1 MQMRCTLLSTA
12 ALCCSSVLPKLLP
25 LCCQVLSLMAI
36 ASPSRDVS
44 SLESVGALE
53 AGALGFM
60 PRLLVLTTLPHRR
73 PESHYFERVNGRH
86 TLRMTAHRR
95 VGLPY
100 GSYPRL
106 LLAYLTT
113 EAVRTKKP
121 HIHLGATPNDMA
133 RKLGLSTIS
142 GPRGT
147 APRLQEQLCRLLSMR
162 LEWKTSLDL
171 APRSAGTAC
180 VTAGGASVLKPLR
193 RLLPGQ
199 PTWRSHIEPGQ
210 HFFQQITR
218 SAVPVDLRAIRQ
230 LRRSPLAID
239 LYTWLTFRMSYL
251 RKPTVIPWKSL
262 QSQFGA
268 DYARPRDF
276 RRKALAHL
284 TDLLRVYPTVRIAR
298 TGSGLRLHPSQR
310 HVARR
315 SRGIVRPPEI
325 PDGAIAL

>member
-113 EAVRTKKP
+113 EAVRTKNRE
-121 HIHLGATPNDMA
+121 IHLGATPNDLA
-133 RKLGLSTIS
+133 RKVGLSPIS

-147 APRLQEQLCRLLSMR
+147 VPRLENQVHRLLYIR
-162 LEWKTSLDL
+162 LEWQTSFGL
-171 APRSAGTAC
+171 APRSSGSAF
-180 VTAGGASVLKPLR
+180 VTASGAPWLKPLR
-193 RLLPGQ
+193 LLFPRQ
-199 PTWRSHIEPGQ
+199 PSWQSQIVLGRD
-210 HFFQQITR
+210 FFHEIT
-218 SAVPVDLRAIRQ
+218 SSPVPVDLRAIRHLQ
-230 LRRSPLAID
+230 RSPLAID
-239 LYTWLTFRMSYL
+239 LYVWLTYRMCYL
-251 RKPTVIPWKSL
+251 KKPTLVPWEGL
-262 QSQFGA
+262 QNQFGA

-276 RRKALAHL
+276 RRKML
-284 TDLLRVYPTVRIAR
+284 TQLQEVLRLYPTVRVSQ
-298 TGSGLRLHPSQR
+298 TDTGLRLYPAAP
-310 HVARR
+310 HVQARSYR
-315 SRGIVRPPEI
+315 
-325 PDGAIAL
+325 